1 MSHIIFEQNKLQV
14 HSFWGGGE
22 KGKSLVFAQWGTQ
35 VELPESDARKLLAA
49 LRDTYTVPPVV
60 PLKRLFQ
67 VTHSHR
73 HGMSTYLVM
82 ADKEPSE
89 EALIKALEIDYEPER
104 EETLEV
110 EEVTQITEL

>member
-1 MSHIIFEQNKLQV
+1 MTDVLFEYNGLRV
-14 HSFWGGGE
+14 LGFWGGKARGR
-22 KGKSLVFAQWGTQ
+22 SLVFVQGGTQ
-35 VELPESDARKLLAA
+35 VELAERTATYLLKA
-49 LRDTYTVPPVV
+49 LLDRYSLGAGPG
-60 PLKRLFQ
+60 KNRLFQ

-73 HGMSTYLVM
+73 HGISTYLVM

-110 EEVTQITEL
+110 EEITQITEL